1 MDSTT
6 THASSRAQPDNGMDE
21 RLQILQLVESGVVT
35 AEEAA
40 TLLETLDRA
49 DRSPPGSVRD
59 ARSGEGDGRRG
70 GGVIRIRITEAGSPK
85 PTVNIALPLKL
96 IDAGLSIAE
105 QFAPQYLPKA
115 SDLREAVLSGMR
127 GSILDIQDEDHHVEI
142 LVE

>member
-1 MDSTT
+1 MDAATT
-6 THASSRAQPDNGMDE
+6 RARSDVGTDE
-21 RLQILQLVESGVVT
+21 RLEILRMVESGVVT

-40 TLLETLDRA
+40 TILEA
-49 DRSPPGSVRD
+49 MDRSNASAGRD
-59 ARSGEGDGRRG
+59 QRVEDADKRRG
-70 GGVIRIRITEAGSPK
+70 AGVIRIRITEAGSSK

-105 QFAPQYLPKA
+105 QFVPEYLPKA

-127 GSILDIQDEDHHVEI
+127 GTILDIQDAEDHVEI